1 MDISEMLESPI
12 LQLPTGGWDW
22 EVSQPE
28 WMLDRHIPAKSVGML
43 FGPSNAGKSHLVC
56 DMIIDVLAG
65 SEDWQGIGLNGGDV
79 VMFSESHGHIK
90 ARLKAYRNH
99 KGKAIKHRMH
109 TLPTMGMETR
119 EMAALCSWIYMLP
132 NPPILMVFDTLATAF
147 SIEENDNKEASKLIK
162 ALEEYIL
169 PAMHPLGSI
178 MLVHHTSKASEGRT
192 ARGASA
198 LIGNIDYSIN
208 CQWDDDMGRTVAK
221 WEKDRWRLMKEE
233 PQWSGVAKRVPVA
246 FTNGDTEMMVLD
258 WSPYSE
264 EEQEAARRLQEDLK
278 MDAVKSRVRKAIE
291 SATKPVFIHTNS
303 RARVPNGYVAFRLSD
318 LVDRK
323 IVPTMIDYIKEI
335 FDVEPVFTPK
345 GAEAGINVVGS
356 KSP

>member
-1 MDISEMLESPI
+1 
-12 LQLPTGGWDW
+12 
-22 EVSQPE
+22 
-28 WMLDRHIPAKSVGML
+28 
-43 FGPSNAGKSHLVC
+43 
-56 DMIIDVLAG
+56 
-65 SEDWQGIGLNGGDV
+65 
-79 VMFSESHGHIK
+79 
-90 ARLKAYRNH
+90 
-99 KGKAIKHRMH
+99 
-109 TLPTMGMETR
+109 METR

-169 PAMHPLGSI
+169 PAMHPKGTI

-233 PQWSGVAKRVPVA
+233 PQWSGIAQRVPVS

-258 WSPYSE
+258 WSPYTDAE
-264 EEQEAARRLQEDLK
+264 IEAERRLQDELK
-278 MDAVKSRVRKAIE
+278 LDMLKQRVKEAVT
-291 SATKPVFIHTNS
+291 SAKQPVFIHTNS
-303 RARVPNGYVAFRLSD
+303 RARIPAGYVPLRLSEFVAKQQIPD
-318 LVDRK
+318 MV
-323 IVPTMIDYIKEI
+323 DYIKEI
-335 FDVEPVFTPK
+335 FDFEPVFTPK
-345 GAEAGINVVGS
+345 GAEVGINVVATRI
-356 KSP
+356 P